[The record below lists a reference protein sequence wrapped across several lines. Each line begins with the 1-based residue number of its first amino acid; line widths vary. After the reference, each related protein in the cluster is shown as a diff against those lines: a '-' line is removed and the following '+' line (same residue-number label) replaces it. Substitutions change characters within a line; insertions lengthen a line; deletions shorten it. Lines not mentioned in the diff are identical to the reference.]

1 MCDQS
6 VAVIDPRREYYRNYT
21 DSHALCF
28 EDLKQ
33 KVGGGDH
40 HIDSIFGI
48 RNFFS
53 LLTQWNYNLF
63 FF

>member
-33 KVGGGDH
+33 KVGGG
-40 HIDSIFGI
+40 GI
-48 RNFFS
+48 TTLIVFLESEIS
-53 LLTQWNYNLF
+53 LAF
-63 FF
+63 

>member
-28 EDLKQ
+28 EDLKL
-33 KVGGGDH
+33 KVGRGDTTL
-40 HIDSIFGI
+40 IVFLESEI
-48 RNFFS
+48 S
-53 LLTQWNYNLF
+53 LAF
-63 FF
+63 

>member
-33 KVGGGDH
+33 KVGGGGGSPH
-40 HIDSIFGI
+40 
-48 RNFFS
+48 
-53 LLTQWNYNLF
+53 
-63 FF
+63 